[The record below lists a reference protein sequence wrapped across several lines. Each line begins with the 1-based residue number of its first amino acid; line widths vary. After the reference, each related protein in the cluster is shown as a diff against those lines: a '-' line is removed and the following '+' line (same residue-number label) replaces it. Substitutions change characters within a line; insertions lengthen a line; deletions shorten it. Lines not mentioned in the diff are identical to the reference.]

1 MVQEF
6 NQGRLLMYR
15 IGNMGRFGNN
25 AYVIADATTRD
36 AIVVDAPEESEKILP
51 YLKGLN
57 VQRIAMTHRHADHWA
72 GLDTVLREVDCPI
85 CCHAEDVTGRAVQ
98 STLSDGE
105 LIQLGAINVQVLF
118 TPGHTPGSICF
129 VAGSRL
135 ISGDTL
141 FLGGPGRTSKPE
153 DLKQEL
159 ESIRSKLFVLPDATV
174 VHPGHG
180 EDTTIGDAKREYAVF
195 ASREHPAD
203 LHGDVTWL
211 NS

>member
-1 MVQEF
+1 MFQEF
-6 NQGRLLMYR
+6 TEGRLVLFR
-15 IGNMGRFGNN
+15 IGSLGRYGNN
-25 AYVIADATTRD
+25 AYVIADAMTKD
-36 AIVVDAPEESEKILP
+36 AVIVDAPEESEKVLP
-51 YLKGLN
+51 YLKGLR

-72 GLDTVLREVDCPI
+72 GLDVVLSEANCPV
-85 CCHAEDVTGRAVQ
+85 CCHAEDVTDRTVQ

-105 LIQLGAINVQVLF
+105 VIQLGGVNVRVLF

-141 FLGGPGRTSKPE
+141 FQGGPGRTGRAE
-153 DLKQEL
+153 DLATEL
-159 ESIRSKLFVLPDATV
+159 ESIRSKLFALPDATV

-180 EDTTIGDAKREYAVF
+180 DDTTIGDARREYAIF

-211 NS
+211 GS